1 MFLCRRA
8 SRYGEP
14 GGVRPGGA
22 WLQDAVP
29 SRVPRIAAWPDADLL
44 EERARGEAHL
54 RVPAGLPG
62 GLLHLHGAS
71 VPAGREPVTGLNMEM
86 CMRHACAKLSMC
98 IYFRVHRRM
107 NECVCV
113 CLCVC
118 VRVCMYNLTGQE
130 AGGILG
136 TINSSLTS
144 RSVGGTSDQSVTFS
158 FFFCP
163 KSCSDEK
170 DLTVVWSW
178 VNMLFVSQINTCYS
192 RAGFSTFLVLLSC
205 PAYIHSSVHSS
216 RVN

>member
-29 SRVPRIAAWPDADLL
+29 GRVPRIAAWPDADLL

-113 CLCVC
+113 FVCVWECVC
-118 VRVCMYNLTGQE
+118 
-130 AGGILG
+130 
-136 TINSSLTS
+136 TIWRGRKPTAFWVQSIALWHRGVSVGHQTNQR
-144 RSVGGTSDQSVTFS
+144 RSVS
-158 FFFCP
+158 
-163 KSCSDEK
+163 
-170 DLTVVWSW
+170 
-178 VNMLFVSQINTCYS
+178 
-192 RAGFSTFLVLLSC
+192 
-205 PAYIHSSVHSS
+205 SSVQSHAL
-216 RVN
+216 RKKT